1 MGYPLTYTLPH
12 HSQLRTLASMHYARS
27 RIIPLTVTVV
37 SLLCVSCSSTD
48 TQSTQSAG
56 NPVDSDGMPILTVAQ
71 KEEGMV
77 CKREAVTGT
86 RISKKI
92 CTTKEQ
98 RDRQQ
103 QQAQQDL
110 RDNQRINL
118 GPTITE

>member
-1 MGYPLTYTLPH
+1 
-12 HSQLRTLASMHYARS
+12 MHYARS
-27 RIIPLTVTVV
+27 KIIPLTVTVV

-48 TQSTQSAG
+48 TQSTQSAV